1 MREPTR
7 PAKALGRAW
16 QSRPA
21 GSTAR
26 GPNRR
31 AAPALML
38 PATTI
43 TTACNLSAHLASYLV
58 LVEGKVPS
66 IISSTHCKIHHGQSL
81 CVHVA
86 YAYPSLLS
94 GARRPRDCTHKSPT
108 CSLPSVLQQITS
120 RSWRSHANR
129 SAHHSSCF
137 FCVHHAHMLEIS
149 GVLLREG
156 SNLRVELHCLAPVSM
171 IFIVALSLVL
181 SSVASVHNLRNLFN
195 SHRGSYHSHRLDR
208 YATACYTCTLC
219 CILYTALGRAT
230 LSVSTVEKGIKKL
243 LRG

>member
-1 MREPTR
+1 MIISVREPTR

-108 CSLPSVLQQITS
+108 SSLLSVLQQITS

-129 SAHHSSCF
+129 TVLTTAPASFASTMRICSRSLVCF
-137 FCVHHAHMLEIS
+137 YAKAQTFVSNYI
-149 GVLLREG
+149 VLLQ
-156 SNLRVELHCLAPVSM
+156 
-171 IFIVALSLVL
+171 FQ
-181 SSVASVHNLRNLFN
+181 
-195 SHRGSYHSHRLDR
+195 
-208 YATACYTCTLC
+208 
-219 CILYTALGRAT
+219 
-230 LSVSTVEKGIKKL
+230 
-243 LRG
+243 